1 MILRAA
7 LAFIPGPIR
16 RALAWAGVGIALLWA
31 AWVGGKRDARQEAAL
46 SEAEDIAR
54 AEVTRGRIDHELD
67 QVEGDVGLVAAA
79 ERAGVVR
86 PERKQ

>member
-7 LAFIPGPIR
+7 LAIIPGPIK

-31 AWVGGKRDARQEAAL
+31 AWGAGKRDTRRNAAL
-46 SEAEDIAR
+46 RAAEAIAR

-79 ERAGVVR
+79 KRARVVR
-86 PERKQ
+86 DEPKQ

>member
-7 LAFIPGPIR
+7 LAIIPGPIR

-31 AWVGGKRDARQEAAL
+31 AWGAGKRDARQEAAL
-46 SEAEDIAR
+46 SEAEGIAN
-54 AEVTRGRIDHELD
+54 AEVTRGRINHELD
-67 QVEGDVGLVAAA
+67 QVEGDDGLVARAMG
-79 ERAGVVR
+79 AGVVR

>member
-1 MILRAA
+1 MIWTI
-7 LAFIPGPIR
+7 IPGPIR

-54 AEVTRGRIDHELD
+54 AEVTRGRIDHDLD
-67 QVEGDVGLVAAA
+67 QIQDDAGLVARAM
-79 ERAGVVR
+79 RAGVV
-86 PERKQ
+86 PDERKR